1 MINDR
6 SALGMGEVVSF
17 GRRPIPPRA
26 CVLENKTHVRTFLAE
41 MLDELGFIAREA
53 MTVDIRTMLR
63 NFRPDLIVLRAA
75 RWRSGGALGHADA
88 AGSRL

>member
-1 MINDR
+1 MIDDR
-6 SALGMGEVVSF
+6 SALEMGEVVPF

-53 MTVDIRTMLR
+53 DDSRH
-63 NFRPDLIVLRAA
+63 PDHAA
-75 RWRSGGALGHADA
+75 
-88 AGSRL
+88 